1 MLGLP
6 SKFSLHGDRLGPVQF
21 SYGFPFSNGVKQ
33 GYVFAP
39 ILLSICLSMMLLEV
53 EEYSA
58 DGSYISFWTRAVF
71 K

>member
-1 MLGLP
+1 VEVRW
-6 SKFSLHGDRLGPVQF
+6 SKGDRWGPVEF

-39 ILLSICLSMMLLEV
+39 ILLSICFSMMLLEV
-53 EEYSA
+53 EEDSA
-58 DGSYISFWTRAVF
+58 DGSYISLWTKPVSN